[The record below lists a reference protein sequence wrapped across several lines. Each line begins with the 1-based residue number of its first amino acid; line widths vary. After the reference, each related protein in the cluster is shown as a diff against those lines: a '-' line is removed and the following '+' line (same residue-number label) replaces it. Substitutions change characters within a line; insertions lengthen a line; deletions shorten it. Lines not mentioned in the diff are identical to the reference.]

1 MMTMMIHIMLCD
13 IHAIVKQGLR
23 LSSFGYIRTIA
34 PQSIGRPALI
44 MPLPPRS
51 NACIMGYRM
60 PRGHRQ
66 PPEEP
71 AMPPPVILNDF
82 TAAEIQA
89 ARARLGSPRTDRPC
103 LWCEKVKSMRADQ
116 HFCSTAC
123 RAAYARA
130 AAQLAHERLVREKEA
145 WLIEREGLIQE
156 IAELR
161 HRLGD

>member
-1 MMTMMIHIMLCD
+1 MLCG

-23 LSSFGYIRTIA
+23 LSSFDYIHTIA
-34 PQSIGRPALI
+34 PRSIISGTLNI
-44 MPLPPRS
+44 MLPPRS
-51 NACIMGYRM
+51 NARIMGCRT
-60 PRGHRQ
+60 PHGHCQ
-66 PPEEP
+66 PHEEHT
-71 AMPPPVILNDF
+71 MSPPVILNDF

-89 ARARLGSPRTDRPC
+89 ARARLGSPRTDRSC

-130 AAQLAHERLVREKEA
+130 AAQIAHERLVREKEI
-145 WLIEREGLIQE
+145 WLLEREELIRE

-161 HRLGD
+161 HRLGE